1 MAAKQSEGI
10 IEGAQ
15 DFEYL
20 AMLKDRV
27 AELKKAGK
35 KSADIDAAE
44 KLITEGPRRVINA
57 YAADENGKRVKF
69 SILVNRVHWAQKH
82 DRSVPDKVRLEALR
96 LLEKLQ
102 K

>member
-1 MAAKQSEGI
+1 MAAKQSEGVM
-10 IEGAQ
+10 EGAE

-57 YAADENGKRVKF
+57 YAADENGKRIKF
-69 SILVNRVHWAQKH
+69 SELVSSINWTTAN
-82 DRSVPDKVRLEALR
+82 DRSIPDKVRLEALR